1 MTSSAGCRA
10 QIIKNIKQKNMRSRQ
25 ACILYKI
32 SKGILQR
39 WLIDP
44 SIQTTRVKVPTNIP
58 NEALLKDINQYLDD
72 YLYERSRRLNY
83 NKSDIGYALKKLNIY
98 QKDICYV
105 TMP

>member
-1 MTSSAGCRA
+1 
-10 QIIKNIKQKNMRSRQ
+10 
-25 ACILYKI
+25 
-32 SKGILQR
+32 KGTLQR

-44 SIQTTRVKVPTNIP
+44 SIQTTRVKAPTNIP